1 MTRVEKQRGFSL
13 VTAIFLLVIIAALV
27 VYMTNLRVVQQTTLV
42 YGVQGARALQAAR
55 SGIEW
60 GIERAIN
67 GSSCNP
73 GTTFSPTDPPLDSFS
88 IEVSCSSSQHVEGP
102 AISGTITTYR
112 LESIATSGSY
122 GSLDYVQRR
131 IVATVSEQPP

>member
-1 MTRVEKQRGFSL
+1 MTRLTRQAGFSL
-13 VTAIFLLVIIAALV
+13 VTAIFLLVVVAVLV

-60 GIERAIN
+60 GIQRAIV
-67 GSSCNP
+67 GSNCAGS
-73 GTTFSPTDPPLDSFS
+73 TTFSPTVPPLDTFS
-88 IEVSCSSSQHVEGP
+88 IEVRCQSSQHTEGP
-102 AISGTITTYR
+102 PAATITTYR
-112 LESIATSGSY
+112 LESIASSGSY

-131 IVATVSEQPP
+131 IVATVSDNPP